1 MSLSTNRQFGNCGL
15 INCGNSFVSF
25 EKVLLE
31 QLFRGWQTFQIL
43 LFAAIRTMTSTILV
57 QSFSRAYVASLT
69 GTILHFFP
77 HSGVPIQEIHV
88 FVISS
93 SSFPGI
99 VRTNLMISSQLRGL
113 PKQNGQSPASVSQS
127 GLIRASPR
135 FFSGFFFRNFIS

>member
-1 MSLSTNRQFGNCGL
+1 MSLSTNRQFGKCGL

-43 LFAAIRTMTSTILV
+43 SFAAIRTMTSTILV

-69 GTILHFFP
+69 GTILHFFLIP
-77 HSGVPIQEIHV
+77 GFPIQEIHV
-88 FVISS
+88 FVISA

-99 VRTNLMISSQLRGL
+99 IRTNLMISSQLRGL
-113 PKQNGQSPASVSQS
+113 PTQIGQSPASVSQS

-135 FFSGFFFRNFIS
+135 FFQAFFFATA